1 MQGELST
8 WRVEMNA
15 VELLLF
21 SGHVN
26 IQSQGSKLI
35 DADRPA
41 LNVTFRSMSQNKPF
55 PDDGVKCILEC
66 ISKQWPT
73 ETTDIL

>member
-1 MQGELST
+1 
-8 WRVEMNA
+8 MNA

-26 IQSQGSKLI
+26 IQSPGSKPL

-41 LNVTFRSMSQNKPF
+41 LNVTFQSMSQKPNNPF
-55 PDDGVKCILEC
+55 PDDGIKLVLEC
-66 ISKQWPT
+66 ISKQWTT
-73 ETTDIL
+73 ESTDIL